1 MQPKQAALRIYI
13 NKEAK
18 MIFSW
23 YTSAVITILFWGI
36 ADLYYKKA
44 TNPNDRYSHL
54 RIVVMVG
61 LVMGIQAVFELGKMD
76 WQFNPINIL
85 KYLPVSSMYILS
97 MILGYV
103 GLRYLE
109 VSINS
114 PVSNT
119 SGAIAGILAFIVL
132 KKTMNPWQ
140 LFAITLIT
148 IGLIAIAIIERK
160 LAEDERKQNN
170 IHMDLKYKLGALALI
185 FPILYAVIDALGTF
199 LDDVYLSRL
208 MSPEEALI
216 SYELTF
222 LFCGIIAFIY
232 ITFIKKERFE
242 FFREKDKILA
252 AIFETAGQFFYVY
265 ALDTNSVVVAPM
277 IASYSIVTVLLGRIF
292 LKEKLSF
299 KQYIIIAMVMIGVF
313 ILGFFE

>member
-1 MQPKQAALRIYI
+1 
-13 NKEAK
+13 

-23 YTSAVITILFWGI
+23 YTSAVITIFLWGI
-36 ADLYYKKA
+36 ADLYYKKG
-44 TNPNDRYSHL
+44 TDPNDRYSHL

-61 LVMGIQAVFELGKMD
+61 LVMGIQAFFELGKMN
-76 WQFNPINIL
+76 WQYNPINIL
-85 KYLPVSSMYILS
+85 KYFPVSSMYILS

-119 SGAIAGILAFIVL
+119 SGAMAGILAFIVL

-140 LFAITLIT
+140 LFAITIIT

-160 LAEDERKQNN
+160 LAEAERKQNN
-170 IHMDLKYKLGALALI
+170 IHIDLKYKLGALALI

-199 LDDVYLSRL
+199 LDDVYLSNL

-222 LFCGIIAFIY
+222 LFCGIIALLY
-232 ITFIKKERFE
+232 ITLIKKEKFE
-242 FFREKDKILA
+242 VFREKDKVLA
-252 AIFETAGQFFYVY
+252 ALFETAGQFFYVY

-277 IASYSIVTVLLGRIF
+277 IASYSIVSVLLGRIF

-299 KQYIIIAMVMIGVF
+299 KQYIIIAMVMAGVF

>member
-1 MQPKQAALRIYI
+1 
-13 NKEAK
+13 

-23 YTSAVITILFWGI
+23 YTSAILTILFWGI
-36 ADLYYKKA
+36 ADLFYKKG
-44 TNPNDRYSHL
+44 TDPKDKHSHL
-54 RIVVMVG
+54 RIIVMVG
-61 LVMGIQAVFELGKMD
+61 LVMGIHAMFELNKMD
-76 WQFNPINIL
+76 WAFDPINIL

-97 MILGYV
+97 MALGYI

-119 SGAIAGILAFIVL
+119 SGAIAGILAFIIL
-132 KKTMNPWQ
+132 GKTMNSWQ
-140 LFAITLIT
+140 LFAVSLIT
-148 IGLIAIAIIERK
+148 FGLIAIAVVERNLALSEMRESK
-160 LAEDERKQNN
+160 LMVDR
-170 IHMDLKYKLGALALI
+170 KYKLGALALI

-199 LDDVYLSRL
+199 LDDVYLSNL

-222 LFCGIIAFIY
+222 LLCGIIALFY
-232 ITFIKKERFE
+232 IVVIKKEAFKI
-242 FFREKDKILA
+242 FSEKDKALA

-277 IASYSIVTVLLGRIF
+277 IASYSIVSVLLGRIF
-292 LKEKLSF
+292 LKEKLSM
-299 KQYIIIAMVMIGVF
+299 KQYLIVFMVMSGVF

>member
-1 MQPKQAALRIYI
+1 
-13 NKEAK
+13 

-23 YTSAVITILFWGI
+23 YTSAVLTILLWGI
-36 ADLYYKKA
+36 ADLYYKKG
-44 TNPNDRYSHL
+44 TDPNDKYSHL

-61 LVMGIQAVFELGKMD
+61 LVMGIQALFELSKMN
-76 WQFNPINIL
+76 WQYNPVSII

-97 MILGYV
+97 MTLGYV

-119 SGAIAGILAFIVL
+119 SGAMAGILAFIVL
-132 KKTMNPWQ
+132 KKTMTLWQ

-160 LAEDERKQNN
+160 LAEEERKQNN
-170 IHMDLKYKLGALALI
+170 IYMDLRYKLGALALI
-185 FPILYAVIDALGTF
+185 FPILYAIIDALGTF
-199 LDDVYLSRL
+199 LDDVYLSNL

-222 LFCGIIAFIY
+222 LFCGVVALFY
-232 ITFIKKERFE
+232 IVIIKKEKFM
-242 FFREKDKILA
+242 FLKEKDKALA
-252 AIFETAGQFFYVY
+252 ALFETAGQFFYVY
-265 ALDTNSVVVAPM
+265 ALNTNSVVVAPM
-277 IASYSIVTVLLGRIF
+277 IASYSIVSVLLGRIF

>member
-1 MQPKQAALRIYI
+1 
-13 NKEAK
+13 

-23 YTSAVITILFWGI
+23 YISAIFTILFWGI
-36 ADLYYKKA
+36 ADLFYKKG
-44 TNPNDRYSHL
+44 TDPKDKYSHL
-54 RIVVMVG
+54 RIIIMVG
-61 LVMGIQAVFELGKMD
+61 LVMGIQSILELNKMG
-76 WQFNPINIL
+76 WQFDLINII

-97 MILGYV
+97 MALGYV

-132 KKTMNPWQ
+132 GKTMNMWQ
-140 LFAITLIT
+140 LFAVSMIT
-148 IGLIAIAIIERK
+148 IGLVAIAIIERK
-160 LAEDERKQNN
+160 LAEEERVQNK
-170 IHMDLKYKLGALALI
+170 IVIETKYKLGALALI

-199 LDDVYLSRL
+199 LDDVYLSNL

-222 LFCGIIAFIY
+222 FFCGIIAFIY
-232 ITFIKKERFE
+232 IVVIKKEKFRFLQ
-242 FFREKDKILA
+242 EKDKAFA

-265 ALDTNSVVVAPM
+265 ALNTNSVVVAPM
-277 IASYSIVTVLLGRIF
+277 IASYSIVSVLLGRIF
-292 LKEKLSF
+292 LKEKLTRN
-299 KQYIIIAMVMIGVF
+299 QYVVIAIVMLGIF

>member
-1 MQPKQAALRIYI
+1 
-13 NKEAK
+13 

-23 YTSAVITILFWGI
+23 YISAVLTILLWGI
-36 ADLYYKKA
+36 ADLFYKKG
-44 TNPNDRYSHL
+44 TDPKDRYSHL
-54 RIVVMVG
+54 RIVIMVG
-61 LVMGIQAVFELGKMD
+61 LVMGIQAVFELNKMN
-76 WQFNPINIL
+76 WQFDLFNII

-97 MILGYV
+97 MALGYI

-132 KKTMNPWQ
+132 GKTMNAMQ
-140 LFAITLIT
+140 LVAVSMITF
-148 IGLIAIAIIERK
+148 GLIAISIIQRK
-160 LAEDERKQNN
+160 LAEEEAKLNKIIIER
-170 IHMDLKYKLGALALI
+170 KYKLGAIALI

-199 LDDVYLSRL
+199 LDDVYLSNL

-222 LFCGIIAFIY
+222 LFCGILALIY
-232 ITFIKKERFE
+232 IVVIKKQKFE
-242 FFREKDKILA
+242 IFKEKDKALA

-277 IASYSIVTVLLGRIF
+277 IASYSIVSVILGRIF
-292 LKEKLSF
+292 LKEKLTF
-299 KQYIIIAMVMIGVF
+299 KQYVVIAIVMIGIF
-313 ILGFFE
+313 ILGMFE